1 MRALVTLTPSESKRL
16 IALGVCK
23 MPIVSQAREKGKIIV
38 APGTTNGYVAEELLG
53 ESIEKSTYFVGII
66 NKGVTCLAD
75 REAWPGVYAWENGQ
89 TSKRPWTDVL
99 DDFSAGDVF
108 VKGANALDVT
118 GKAGILLANPAGGFI
133 ARAMGVVLARGAS
146 LVIPVGL
153 EKLVPSVEKAAK
165 AGLGLGSTDIS
176 FGQRVGYMAISQGL
190 IITEIEA
197 LATLTGVE
205 ATCIA
210 SGGAGDSTGAIV
222 LSIEG
227 NENQVQSAVRILNS
241 VKGEPALSVAK
252 RTCTACPKPCDFP
265 ADNDLFTGEE

>member
-16 IALGVCK
+16 IALGVSQL
-23 MPIVSQAREKGKIIV
+23 PVVSQARKTGKIIV
-38 APGTTNGYVAEELLG
+38 APGITNSYVAEELLG

-75 REAWPGVYAWENGQ
+75 REAWPGAYVWENGQ
-89 TSKRPWTDVL
+89 ISDRAWTDVL
-99 DDFSAGDVF
+99 DEFSVGDVF
-108 VKGANALDVT
+108 VKGANALDAT

-133 ARAMGVVLARGAS
+133 ARAMGVLFARGAS

-153 EKLVPSVEKAAK
+153 EKLVPSVEKAAN

-176 FGQRVGYMAISQGL
+176 LGQRVGYVATSQGI

-197 LATLTGVE
+197 LATLSGVE

-210 SGGAGDSTGAIV
+210 AGGAGDSAGSVV

-227 NENQVQSAVRILNS
+227 DDSQVQNAVRILKS
-241 VKGEPALSVAK
+241 LKGEPELSVTK
-252 RTCTACPKPCDFP
+252 RHCTACPKPCDFP
-265 ADNDLFTGEE
+265 IDIDSFNDKE